1 MNLSSD
7 TLSLLKNFS
16 EINQG
21 ILVKPGNTIKTISN
35 MKNILA
41 EAQIS
46 ETFSSEFAI
55 YDLPEFL
62 RSIELFEKPQLQF
75 NGGSSVKIDNGKGRN
90 INYYFSHK

>member
-46 ETFSSEFAI
+46 ETFSSLASS
-55 YDLPEFL
+55 
-62 RSIELFEKPQLQF
+62 RAWKGLFDTFDDEGFVEHFTKLMQLLMEATP
-75 NGGSSVKIDNGKGRN
+75 G
-90 INYYFSHK
+90 